1 MSRSETP
8 ARAGA
13 PANGNLFVAL
23 LLAWLFPGLGHA
35 YLGKRGA
42 AVLYAAIV
50 TAAFLLGLGY
60 HGKLYVHEPDHPLTV
75 LATFACYG
83 AGLLNIGS
91 RLLIE
96 NTGGNILSPTFEYGC
111 AFILTAGMMNLLLML
126 DAYDIFTGAK
136 G

>member
-1 MSRSETP
+1 MSASTP
-8 ARAGA
+8 AA
-13 PANGNLFVAL
+13 PRGNLFVAL

-35 YLGKRGA
+35 YLGKRTT
-42 AVLYAAIV
+42 AVLYAVIV
-50 TAAFLLGLGY
+50 TAAFFLGLGY
-60 HGKLYVHEPDHPLTV
+60 QGKLYVREPDHPLTI

-91 RLLIE
+91 RLLME

-111 AFILTAGMMNLLLML
+111 AFLLTAGMMNLLLML

>member
-1 MSRSETP
+1 MSRSTP
-8 ARAGA
+8 ATPTR
-13 PANGNLFVAL
+13 GNLFVAL

-42 AVLYAAIV
+42 AILYALIV
-50 TAAFLLGLGY
+50 SAAFLLGLGY
-60 HGKLYVHEPDHPLTV
+60 HGKLYVREPDHPLTI

-91 RLLIE
+91 RLLLD
-96 NTGGNILSPTFEYGC
+96 TPSGDILSPTFEYGC
-111 AFILTAGMMNLLLML
+111 AFLLTAGMMNLLLVL
-126 DAYDIFTGAK
+126 DAYDISTGAK